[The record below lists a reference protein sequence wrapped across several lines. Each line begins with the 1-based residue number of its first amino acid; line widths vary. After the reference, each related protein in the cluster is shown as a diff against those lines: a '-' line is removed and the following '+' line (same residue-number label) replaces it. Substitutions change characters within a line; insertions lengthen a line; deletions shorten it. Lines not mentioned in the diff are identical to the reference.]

1 MIKGK
6 TKSGFEFEVPKK
18 MLDNYELVE
27 NLSELESNPL
37 LLTKIVVQILGKKQ
51 SEDLKDFLR
60 DEDGIVPV
68 TKMEKEVTEILSYR
82 EETKN
87 Y

>member
-6 TKSGFEFEVPKK
+6 TKSGFEFEIQKK

-27 NLSELESNPL
+27 NLSELESSPL
-37 LLTKIVVQILGKKQ
+37 LLPKIVVQILGKKQ

-60 DEDGIVPV
+60 SEDGIVPV
-68 TKMEKEVTEILSYR
+68 TKMEKEVTEILNYR
-82 EETKN
+82 EEVKN
-87 Y
+87 S